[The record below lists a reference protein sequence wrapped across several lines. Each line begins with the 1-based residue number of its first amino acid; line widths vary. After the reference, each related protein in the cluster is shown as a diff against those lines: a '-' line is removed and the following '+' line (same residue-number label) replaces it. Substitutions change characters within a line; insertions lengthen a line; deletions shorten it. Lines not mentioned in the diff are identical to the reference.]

1 VARVT
6 PEPEAGRRELGRAP
20 GALPIC
26 VRVDRA
32 LSDLNIGKTK
42 LYELLA
48 SGELEAIRIG
58 RRTLVLQAS
67 IDSLVERL
75 RRSPLSHR

>member
-1 VARVT
+1 MPV
-6 PEPEAGRRELGRAP
+6 PEAGRREGRGGVNA
-20 GALPIC
+20 APIC

-32 LSDLNIGKTK
+32 LSELNIGKTK

-58 RRTLVLQAS
+58 RRTLVLQDS
-67 IDSLVERL
+67 IDALVERL
-75 RRSPLSHR
+75 RSSRLIR